1 MPRKRSGEKVEQYR
15 FAAETIVGWFE
26 GMTECSGRVLI
37 NVPGTQWNVGT
48 VVVRDSTGKQRPVRA
63 DRVFIKVQ
71 RD

>member
-1 MPRKRSGEKVEQYR
+1 
-15 FAAETIVGWFE
+15 
-26 GMTECSGRVLI
+26 MTECSGRVLI